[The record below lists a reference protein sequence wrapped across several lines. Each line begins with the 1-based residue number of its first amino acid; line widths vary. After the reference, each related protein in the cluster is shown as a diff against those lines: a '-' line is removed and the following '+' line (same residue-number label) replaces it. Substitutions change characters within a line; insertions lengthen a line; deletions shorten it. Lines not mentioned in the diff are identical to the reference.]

1 MAYPPHEHRRA
12 SASPDSKF
20 VVHSRLL
27 NPLHGLTV
35 LDEHGEV
42 TQLATLWHDHP
53 VVLAFV
59 RHFG

>member
-1 MAYPPHEHRRA
+1 
-12 SASPDSKF
+12 
-20 VVHSRLL
+20 
-27 NPLHGLTV
+27 V

-42 TQLATLWHDHP
+42 TQLATLWRDHP